1 MGKRS
6 WTPQII
12 KSSAYFINSP
22 TLTQQ
27 RFSDFQFAL
36 SQLHQFSL
44 KLWMELHRAAVWK
57 QAAAHEIRGHRNDNS
72 LWFTSNSDFIQKLP
86 LVWSEKWS
94 PIQNPY
100 PKNIKKQG
108 GVFFGNSVN
117 TPKILKN
124 SIHKH
129 QHFLSICDVIEWPA
143 GFTTLES

>member
-108 GVFFGNSVN
+108 GVFFLATQSTLPRFSRIPSINTSIFCQSVMSSN
-117 TPKILKN
+117 DRLVSP
-124 SIHKH
+124 
-129 QHFLSICDVIEWPA
+129 P
-143 GFTTLES
+143 